1 MNFARIELR
10 GTGFTCRRRSN
21 QSCAVSA
28 TEDQRVVRFN
38 PVTLGTPFQSGR

>member
-21 QSCAVSA
+21 HYCSVNA
-28 TEDQRVVRFN
+28 TVDQRVVRFN
-38 PVTLGTPFQSGR
+38 VITLGAAFQSGS